1 MSPGQKYMSTTT
13 AMRMEIAAAGVL
25 QAALPSRQ
33 VLVEGHLCCPL
44 GFTKRIIPYSIMLHT
59 NELTGLMAPDMTLA

>member
-1 MSPGQKYMSTTT
+1 
-13 AMRMEIAAAGVL
+13 MELAAAGVL